1 MVEESGQVSLKEK
14 ARMHLI
20 SWVIQ
25 NNYGFPIFYLSRSMG
40 VNGSLLFQAY

>member
-1 MVEESGQVSLKEK
+1 MVEENRQVNLKEK

-25 NNYGFPIFYLSRSMG
+25 NNEGFPIFYLSRSMG
-40 VNGSLLFQAY
+40 FNGSLLFQAY